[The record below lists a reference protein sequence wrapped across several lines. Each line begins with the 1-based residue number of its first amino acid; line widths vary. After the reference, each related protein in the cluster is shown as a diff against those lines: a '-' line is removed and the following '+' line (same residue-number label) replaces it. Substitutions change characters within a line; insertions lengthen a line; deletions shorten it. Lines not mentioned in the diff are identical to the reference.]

1 MIELS
6 SENLQSMSTAET
18 EAKRE
23 INVKE
28 IQMILYCFFISYPF
42 LNILYNKENSIEMDS
57 FYIECINHYCEV
69 F

>member
-1 MIELS
+1 
-6 SENLQSMSTAET
+6 
-18 EAKRE
+18 
-23 INVKE
+23 
-28 IQMILYCFFISYPF
+28 MILYCFLINYPF

>member
-1 MIELS
+1 MVKIKSKKHQMIELS

-28 IQMILYCFFISYPF
+28 I
-42 LNILYNKENSIEMDS
+42 
-57 FYIECINHYCEV
+57 
-69 F
+69 